1 MTFIKLYLAELPST
15 DVFGEVLPV
24 ERNEEILACSDKKV
38 KREKYFVWK
47 LMEKVLFDFHGITDL
62 ALAKRN
68 PSGKWEGLGV
78 HFSLSHSKKL
88 LAVAVSDSVV
98 GVDVQ
103 VERPLKN
110 QGVIEKV
117 FSELERGEFDK
128 LDDEFRDV
136 EIIKAWTK
144 KESVFKMLGESN
156 FLKIAKDLDIT
167 NARTFDFELNDE
179 KYYLSVS
186 GNGEIETIKV
196 DI

>member
-47 LMEKVLFDFHGITDL
+47 LLEKVLLDFHGIADL
-62 ALAKRN
+62 ALAKKN

-78 HFSLSHSKKL
+78 HFSLSHSKNL

-117 FSELERGEFDK
+117 FSEFEREEFFK
-128 LDDEFRDV
+128 NDEFFDA

-156 FLKIAKDLDIT
+156 FLKIAKHLNIA
-167 NARTFDFELNDE
+167 NVQTFEFVLNDE
-179 KYYLSVS
+179 KYHLAVS
-186 GNGEIETIKV
+186 GQGKIETIKV
-196 DI
+196 HI